1 MYNNYGWG
9 NIRKYGYLEFKSFS
23 ISAHKPGE
31 TLQQFVDI
39 CLGQT
44 NESYYIEERSLPSGP
59 VILYHGSIN
68 GNYDKILNN
77 SPNTGKRYEVARTS
91 SFWFKEKE
99 YAEMFATA
107 ELLQEL
113 SDKKIFILIDNDMKT
128 LVNDQYKSLALNI
141 IKNNNCYVYSKTIDG
156 KNVTGGQGRNFP
168 EYTIDFTVKPD
179 NVESVSYKN
188 KLNSIKFVSKDYIDK
203 IIEKYKKDKM
213 TYNNGLFGQIKDSL
227 IYSGT
232 KDIWDVKR
240 TMKKYNESYIEES
253 EKLSDY
259 DFIDIK
265 SHKPLSLK
273 YLQDNSETKKY
284 AKDTIDNYN
293 GELVIYND
301 SMIGRI
307 LVGDKKDKG
316 FITDF
321 SIDEDH
327 RGNKLGSKLL
337 DDAINKYHG
346 VDLVVDKSNTVAI
359 DMYKRR
365 GFVIIKT
372 NKDMGDQYYM
382 KLKSKLDKDDKILN
396 EGFFKSEP
404 DILYNKEAFDN
415 GDINICFITG
425 QSGSGKSTLA
435 HSQES
440 KKVEVYEM
448 DDLMCIKDH
457 FTMDNLK
464 EYGELIY
471 TFFKKYPNLYKT
483 FNELVKEKIPG
494 SEYEDKLYP
503 GFVDYAIKWAKVHKN
518 KKYIIEGVWLYCHD
532 DNNKPYFEPSYFKDY
547 AFYIKGTSAIKS
559 IWRSTLR
566 DSKDTS
572 NILQRLWI
580 LAKPFSIKDLKWY
593 KLNEKDINRFRD
605 YFKNKPETVLS
616 EACTGIFDKIEDNPE
631 IVETYGFKS
640 SDNIYNVNVK
650 IKGFNKW
657 LRGRSELLVIKDNKI
672 YLKKDSKKGYSIPG
686 GGWEENEDHNLA
698 AIRETNE
705 EAKIKV
711 KNVNYVC
718 SYAAYFPPKDWVK
731 ERISEENW
739 WYGEYIELYIGE
751 YDGEFKGKIEDIDKS
766 DYMASGKFY
775 DIKSVYKDLIPQH
788 QKAIDDIMHEN
799 AILESVSG
807 FKKVKLDKK
816 LIESDKEFKHLRTD
830 NCKGYAFYDKDN
842 LVGYVNTER
851 KSNEIWIQALVIKPE
866 YQSQGYGRDILD
878 IAVKDLKARYLSVNK
893 KNDIAIS
900 LYKKYG
906 FKIYKETESMYFMS
920 LDEEISESLG
930 YYTYNTGVEV
940 YNSSKEMQVLN
951 RVLAGKVNSTNYKW
965 YYINIDSY
973 VPETAKKIQG
983 SIVTLYGFKEQ
994 PKTNN
999 LLREAPDT
1007 LYEIKY
1013 NNYYVRQ
1020 SDLNKRLVPF
1030 MYGNGAPKKGYIIL
1044 SEGGEYIMDNNISE
1058 AMNALMTGFIPG
1070 SVDNP
1075 NNVYI
1080 VNYMQNNVFSG
1091 EDPNEDCI
1099 GVSSDPLFTN
1109 MIIRGKD
1116 GILKK
1121 VDESFLDDKS
1131 YKVYIAEKS
1140 IKDISETISPY
1151 IDKEVEFGFL
1161 YEAVTGKKLYT
1172 KDQIGLEGV
1181 LIPTVDYYTY
1191 MDQFKE
1197 VCDNFFFAKD
1207 KQEIPVSE
1215 TFIPSKV
1222 RYFNNSGLMYESDT
1236 NNDVDSYIQAK
1247 PEKILEFLDIN
1258 IN

>member
-1 MYNNYGWG
+1 
-9 NIRKYGYLEFKSFS
+9 
-23 ISAHKPGE
+23 
-31 TLQQFVDI
+31 
-39 CLGQT
+39 
-44 NESYYIEERSLPSGP
+44 
-59 VILYHGSIN
+59 
-68 GNYDKILNN
+68 
-77 SPNTGKRYEVARTS
+77 
-91 SFWFKEKE
+91 
-99 YAEMFATA
+99 
-107 ELLQEL
+107 
-113 SDKKIFILIDNDMKT
+113 
-128 LVNDQYKSLALNI
+128 
-141 IKNNNCYVYSKTIDG
+141 
-156 KNVTGGQGRNFP
+156 
-168 EYTIDFTVKPD
+168 
-179 NVESVSYKN
+179 
-188 KLNSIKFVSKDYIDK
+188 
-203 IIEKYKKDKM
+203 
-213 TYNNGLFGQIKDSL
+213 
-227 IYSGT
+227 
-232 KDIWDVKR
+232 
-240 TMKKYNESYIEES
+240 
-253 EKLSDY
+253 
-259 DFIDIK
+259 
-265 SHKPLSLK
+265 
-273 YLQDNSETKKY
+273 
-284 AKDTIDNYN
+284 
-293 GELVIYND
+293 
-301 SMIGRI
+301 
-307 LVGDKKDKG
+307 
-316 FITDF
+316 
-321 SIDEDH
+321 
-327 RGNKLGSKLL
+327 
-337 DDAINKYHG
+337 
-346 VDLVVDKSNTVAI
+346 
-359 DMYKRR
+359 
-365 GFVIIKT
+365 
-372 NKDMGDQYYM
+372 
-382 KLKSKLDKDDKILN
+382 
-396 EGFFKSEP
+396 
-404 DILYNKEAFDN
+404 
-415 GDINICFITG
+415 
-425 QSGSGKSTLA
+425 
-435 HSQES
+435 
-440 KKVEVYEM
+440 M
-448 DDLMCIKDH
+448 DDLQCVADR
-457 FTMDNLK
+457 FTMANLK
-464 EYGELIY
+464 EYGDLIY
-471 TFFKKYPNLYKT
+471 TYFKGPGKQFYTTWEQL
-483 FNELVKEKIPG
+483 KEDMTPG
-494 SEYEDKLYP
+494 KDYEDKLYP
-503 GFVDYAIKWAKVHKN
+503 GFVAYAIDWAKKHKD
-518 KKYIIEGVWLYCHD
+518 KKYIIEGVWLFC
-532 DNNKPYFEPSYFKDY
+532 NNETGKPYFEPSYFKDC

-559 IWRSTLR
+559 KYRAAKR
-566 DSKDTS
+566 DMKYDQKEESHNKLFWFKSFSKS
-572 NILQRLWI
+572 FFFKNW
-580 LAKPFSIKDLKWY
+580 KWY
-593 KLNEKDINRFRD
+593 KLDEKRIDVFRD
-605 YFKNKPETVLS
+605 YFKDKPETVLS

-640 SDNIYNVNVK
+640 SNNIYNVNVK

-686 GGWEENEDHNLA
+686 GGWEENEDHNLS

-1207 KQEIPVSE
+1207 KQEIPVNE